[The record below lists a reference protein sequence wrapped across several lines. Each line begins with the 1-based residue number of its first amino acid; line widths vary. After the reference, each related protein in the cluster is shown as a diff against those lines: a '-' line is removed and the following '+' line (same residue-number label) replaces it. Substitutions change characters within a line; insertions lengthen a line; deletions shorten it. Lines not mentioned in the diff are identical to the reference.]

1 MKGVIKPAGNQRNI
15 SLMSSATGSKIGSG
29 SNRDQY
35 PEDSKMSKTIQPK
48 KPTKNVTVDMSD
60 SKDPL
65 ASTLPTSTKKKVVML
80 FDPVDSDA
88 QSNVTH
94 GTNEKN
100 HLP

>member
-1 MKGVIKPAGNQRNI
+1 
-15 SLMSSATGSKIGSG
+15 
-29 SNRDQY
+29 
-35 PEDSKMSKTIQPK
+35 
-48 KPTKNVTVDMSD
+48 MSD

-80 FDPVDSDA
+80 FDQVDSDA

-94 GTNEKN
+94 GTNENN